1 MIKMKK
7 KKITIFGHTG
17 FLGKNIISQLNKKKI
32 NIFLPPRN
40 KFKFS
45 QNLGSII
52 YCIGSDD
59 IIKNPLNAVVSNLLI
74 LSKIIEQNK
83 FETFT
88 YISSTRLYLN
98 TNKTNENDDIKVKV
112 SSKNYLFNSLKV
124 AAENFC
130 LSKNNKKIKVVR
142 LSNLYG
148 PNFSNQVYLLPSLI
162 RDSLKKKKI
171 KILINKKSKKNY
183 LYVNDAIKI
192 ILKII
197 NKSKYRIYNIASN
210 KRISLEN
217 IALTI
222 KEATNCK
229 IVYKNQNIRL
239 NEPVININRIKKE
252 YNFKPENNF
261 EKLIFKIIKDS
272 KY

>member
-1 MIKMKK
+1 MIKIKK
-7 KKITIFGHTG
+7 KNFTIFGHTG
-17 FLGKNIISQLNKKKI
+17 FLGKNIVDQLNRKKI
-32 NIFLPPRN
+32 NIFLPSRN

-45 QNLGSII
+45 KNLGNVI

-59 IIKNPLNAVVSNLLI
+59 VIKNPLNAVLSNLLI

-98 TNKTNENDDIKVKV
+98 TNETNENDDIRIKVN
-112 SSKNYLFNSLKV
+112 SKNYLFNSLKV

-130 LSKNNKKIKVVR
+130 LSKNNKNIKVVR

-162 RDSLKKKKI
+162 RDSLKKKQI
-171 KILINKKSKKNY
+171 NILINKKSKKNY
-183 LYVNDAIKI
+183 LYVNDAIKV

-197 NKSKYRIYNIASN
+197 NKSRFRIYNIASD

-217 IALTI
+217 IAFAV
-222 KEATNCK
+222 KKATNCK
-229 IVYKNQNIRL
+229 IVYKNQNIKL
-239 NEPVININRIKKE
+239 DEPIIDINRIKKE

-261 EKLIFKIIKDS
+261 ERLIFKVIKDS